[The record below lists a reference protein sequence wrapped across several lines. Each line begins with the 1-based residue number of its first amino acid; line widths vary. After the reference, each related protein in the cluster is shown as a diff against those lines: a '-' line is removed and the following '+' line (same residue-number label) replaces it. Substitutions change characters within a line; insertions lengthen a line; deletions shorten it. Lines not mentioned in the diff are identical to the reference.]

1 MSATQYQP
9 GPVPVRRSRTTLFI
23 VIGVMSM
30 VLMLGGIGA
39 VLMATGGGGG
49 GTPDP
54 PVGPNNHGPNPPVVP
69 TATPTPPQ
77 PPPTPTPTP
86 TPPPPSG
93 DELVDANRVCAA
105 DPLLPPPDTETI
117 KGSEFKIYDTS
128 KPPNGVPDVAVTE
141 ASDGSMIVIVD
152 PDEQGT
158 WDEGGTCQNGTYVQ
172 ID

>member
-39 VLMATGGGGG
+39 VLMAKGGGGGG

-54 PVGPNNHGPNPPVVP
+54 PVGPHGPNPPVVP

-86 TPPPPSG
+86 PPPSG
-93 DELVDANRVCAA
+93 DEQVDPNRVCAA